1 MTSMIMGAALAAVAL
16 LALALV
22 GTEELR
28 FRIWLRREKRAI
40 RERVQRY
47 FESEVREDDDP

>member
-1 MTSMIMGAALAAVAL
+1 MKYLAAALPLAAVAL

-22 GTEELR
+22 GAEELR

-47 FESEVREDDDP
+47 FEEEVREDDDP

>member
-1 MTSMIMGAALAAVAL
+1 MKHLAAALPLAAVAL
-16 LALALV
+16 LALACV
-22 GTEELR
+22 GAEELR

-47 FESEVREDDDP
+47 FEEEVREDDDP

>member
-1 MTSMIMGAALAAVAL
+1 MKYLVAGAALAAVS
-16 LALALV
+16 LAGLALV
-22 GTEELR
+22 GAEELR

-47 FESEVREDDDP
+47 FDVGVRDDDDP